1 MFKVIISSS
10 LNNTLYEHSNF
21 LHRIKAVFTHMYL
34 STTKHVGRVT
44 LGDPDGRVE
53 HSAPSTTLSASLPL
67 IWHLFLPPPNTQCPQ
82 SIPFQPS
89 VICSHSTLYFSFP
102 DVITLQYL
110 LLPFQT
116 LNSQRGSV
124 CFCSTLRLSFWHD
137 S

>member
-1 MFKVIISSS
+1 MFEVIISSS
-10 LNNTLYEHSNF
+10 LNNTLYEHSSF

-44 LGDPDGRVE
+44 LGDPDGRSE

-67 IWHLFLPPPNTQCPQ
+67 IWHLFLPSSQHPVPSEH
-82 SIPFQPS
+82 SIQPS

-102 DVITLQYL
+102 DVITLQIL
-110 LLPFQT
+110 LLFSDSK
-116 LNSQRGSV
+116 LSEGFSL
-124 CFCSTLRLSFWHD
+124 FCSTLRLSFWHD